1 MCLHEA
7 GHHVTGGARYGL
19 IVCWLTWPWQAIYRS
34 VLETSARL
42 LRLLSLLQTHRDWP
56 GKDLSERL
64 EVTPRTVRRDVERL
78 RLLGYPVQARPGA
91 GGGYRLG
98 SGAVLPPL
106 LLGDDEAVA
115 IAVGLRSATL
125 SGIAGIEET
134 AVLALAKLEQVLPSP
149 LRRRVRTLQAAIVP
163 MTGLGPAPT
172 SRCCSRSPP
181 PYATPNACGW
191 TTAATTVP
199 RADGN
204 SSRTGSCIPGAAG
217 TSSPGTSSV
226 QTGGRSGS
234 TG

>member
-134 AVLALAKLEQVLPSP
+134 AVLALAKLVLPVSAAAP
-149 LRRRVRTLQAAIVP
+149 GPDTAGGDRADDRPRPQRRRRGAARGRLRRTRLPTTAG
-163 MTGLGPAPT
+163 GL
-172 SRCCSRSPP
+172 PP
-181 PYATPNACGW
+181 PRRYREPTG
-191 TTAATTVP
+191 TRAAPDRAFRAPLVP
-199 RADGN
+199 RRLGRRACRLADV
-204 SSRTGSCIPGAAG
+204 P
-217 TSSPGTSSV
+217 
-226 QTGGRSGS
+226 GS